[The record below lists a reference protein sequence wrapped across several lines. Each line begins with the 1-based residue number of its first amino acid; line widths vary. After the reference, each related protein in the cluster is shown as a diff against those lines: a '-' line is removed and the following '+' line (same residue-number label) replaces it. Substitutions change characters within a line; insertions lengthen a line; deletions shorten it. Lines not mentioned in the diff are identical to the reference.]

1 MSFIPSWPLMATFTL
16 ASFLLAVTP
25 GPDMT
30 LFMSRTMTGGPRYGL
45 AALLGA
51 TTGLFCHAMLAA
63 FGLSALIAASVPAFT
78 FIKVVGSIYLLWL
91 AAQAIRH
98 GSALSIKREGGD
110 IPSLRATYLTGI
122 GINLTN
128 PKVVLFYVTFLPQFV
143 DPHSPQASHTILFL
157 ALFFLVL
164 GTIVNAAL
172 VMVAGKF
179 LKLLRDNPHAMRRFD
194 YGFAALMSGFA
205 LKLLTAQ
212 AR

>member
-1 MSFIPSWPLMATFTL
+1 MSFIPAWPLMAAFAL

-30 LFMSRTMTGGPRYGL
+30 LFMSRTMTGGPRHGL

-51 TTGLFCHAMLAA
+51 TTGMFCHAMLAA

-78 FIKVVGSIYLLWL
+78 FIKVVGSVYLLWL
-91 AAQAIRH
+91 AVQAIRH
-98 GSALSIKREGGD
+98 GSALSIKREGGVQ
-110 IPSLRATYLTGI
+110 SLRATYLTGI

-172 VMVAGKF
+172 VMVAGRF
-179 LKLLRDNPHAMRRFD
+179 LKLLRDNPRAMRRFD

-205 LKLLTAQ
+205 LKLLTAHG
-212 AR
+212 R

>member
-1 MSFIPSWPLMATFTL
+1 MSFIPAWPLMATFTL

-30 LFMSRTMTGGPRYGL
+30 LFMSRTMAGGPRYGI

-51 TTGLFCHAMLAA
+51 TTGMFCHAMLAA

-78 FIKVVGSIYLLWL
+78 FIKVVGSVYLLWL
-91 AAQAIRH
+91 AVGAIRH
-98 GSALSIKREGGD
+98 GSALSIKREGGV
-110 IPSLRATYLTGI
+110 PSLRATYLTGI

-164 GTIVNAAL
+164 GTIVNATL
-172 VMVAGKF
+172 VMVAGRF
-179 LKLLRDNPHAMRRFD
+179 LKLLRDNPRAMRRFD

-212 AR
+212 GR